1 MAKYRYTMRV
11 KKVVYYDEITVYVN
25 AENEFIAKDLAKEKA
40 KTETFEDVSTIK
52 YNTEVI
58 SYTCK
63 PVEE

>member
-11 KKVVYYDEITVYVN
+11 KRVVYYDEKTIQVVAAN
-25 AENEFIAKDLAKEKA
+25 EAEAKRLARREA
-40 KTETFEDVSTIK
+40 EYRNWVAVDNVK